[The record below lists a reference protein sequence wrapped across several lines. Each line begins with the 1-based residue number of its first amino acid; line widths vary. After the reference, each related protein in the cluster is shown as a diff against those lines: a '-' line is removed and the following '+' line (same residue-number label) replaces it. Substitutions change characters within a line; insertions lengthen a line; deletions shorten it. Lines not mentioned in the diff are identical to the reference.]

1 MGALA
6 TFDFEAKP
14 LRLIDR
20 NGESWFVAT
29 DAAGILGYAA
39 AKDLTRTLDDDEKG
53 GTGAHPWRRAGSH
66 HHQRGGPVP
75 GHPPAPGD
83 EFRPGRDPAGHHR
96 FQRWVFHDV
105 LPSLR
110 RTGTYAPAEPS
121 DAPGVATAFR
131 SYFSIGEL
139 IGLDRNQAALAAN
152 RATRNHHRH
161 RSAGADGRDPS
172 PGAAAGPA
180 SHPDRLGKQL
190 GGLSAIAVN
199 NMLADRGFQEGR
211 RDAKDR
217 PYWVPTAAGERFAVF
232 LDTGKK
238 HSDGTPVRQLKWSAD
253 IVAALRETAEVKS
266 VQNSSSQLDI
276 IEHIKP

>member
-1 MGALA
+1 MGSLT
-6 TFDFEAKP
+6 TFDFETRP
-14 LRLIDR
+14 LRLVDR

-53 GTGAHPWRRAGSH
+53 GHRVPTPGGTQEVAIISEAGLYRAILQRRATNS
-66 HHQRGGPVP
+66 VP
-75 GHPPAPGD
+75 A
-83 EFRPGRDPAGHHR
+83 EIRQAITR
-96 FQRWVFHDV
+96 FQRWVFHEV

-152 RATRNHHRH
+152 RATRTTTGIDPL
-161 RSAGADGRDPS
+161 ALMGATHLLAPQQAPLLTPTD
-172 PGAAAGPA
+172 
-180 SHPDRLGKQL
+180 LGKEL
-190 GGLSAIAVN
+190 GGLSAIATN
-199 NMLADRGFQEGR
+199 NMLAERGFQEGR

-253 IVAALRETAEVKS
+253 IVAALREATTADAPVA
-266 VQNSSSQLDI
+266 
-276 IEHIKP
+276 